1 MKMKQLK
8 GENKVYFL
16 LIIKNK
22 LKNFKLTKYQPKYN
36 LLKSIKLGSSFFKHG
51 GKIGFHGAKTNKIP
65 YFLFNKDF

>member
-1 MKMKQLK
+1 M
-8 GENKVYFL
+8 
-16 LIIKNK
+16 IKNK
-22 LKNFKLTKYQPKYN
+22 LKNIKLTKYQPKYN